1 MNVATGTLDGRTALV
16 TGGSRGIGA
25 ATAARLAA
33 EGCAVA
39 LTYSASPDRAG
50 KVVRGI
56 EEAGGTAVALR
67 ADAADPGAVTAAVDD
82 AAAALGSLDVLVNNA
97 GVFPYGD
104 ISELTLE
111 DYEATMAVHVRAVFV
126 ASRAALRH
134 MGEGGRIISIGSS
147 LVERVPA
154 PGISLY
160 AMSKAALVG
169 FTKGLARDVGPRGIT
184 VSVVHPGS
192 TDTEMNP
199 ATGEH
204 ADEERALTAL
214 GRYGRAEEIAATVA
228 HLAGPGG
235 AYITGTSITVDGGV
249 TA

>member
-1 MNVATGTLDGRTALV
+1 MGSLDGKSALV

-25 ATAARLAA
+25 ATAARLAE
-33 EGCAVA
+33 EGAAVA
-39 LTYSASPDRAG
+39 ITYTSAQDRAE

-56 EEAGGTAVALR
+56 EESGGRAVALR
-67 ADAADPGAVTAAVDD
+67 ADAADPQAVTAAVDG
-82 AAAALGSLDVLVNNA
+82 AASALGSLDILVNNA
-97 GVFPYGD
+97 GIFPYGD
-104 ISELTLE
+104 IREFTLE
-111 DYEATMAVHVRAVFV
+111 DYENTMAVHVRAVFV
-126 ASRAALRH
+126 AVQAALRH
-134 MGEGGRIISIGSS
+134 MGEGGRIITIGSS
-147 LVERVPA
+147 LTERVPA

-160 AMSKAALVG
+160 AMSKSALIG
-169 FTKGLARDVGPRGIT
+169 FTKGLARDVGPLGIT
-184 VSVVHPGS
+184 AAIVHPGS

-199 ATGEH
+199 ADSEE

-214 GRYGRAEEIAATVA
+214 GRYARPEEIAASVA